1 MIKRFFA
8 NCFVLTSILHT
19 VKTQLPS
26 VIAKDSINQL
36 QNQNLQTQ
44 RIQELNECN
53 MTLNNF
59 QRYWYYDSSYLYKFL
74 STLKSMNCPQFEQ
87 ECKRKTYAFSE
98 FTSLMYLKF
107 CNHVELQNKC
117 FSTLKK
123 IVQNHSQQN
132 LSLATWKILKNELE
146 NISSINI
153 DELENSCVQIAMFE
167 KRYADHFVEV
177 KNFLVPF
184 CSFTWCGFNEQ
195 MFESKKISFWRCMP
209 QR

>member
-8 NCFVLTSILHT
+8 NCFVLISILHT

-26 VIAKDSINQL
+26 IIAQDSINQS
-36 QNQNLQTQ
+36 QNQNLQAQ
-44 RIQELNECN
+44 RIQELNDCN

-59 QRYWYYDSSYLYKFL
+59 HRYWYNDSSYLFQFL
-74 STLKSMNCPQFEQ
+74 STLKSMNCPQFKQ
-87 ECKRKTYAFSE
+87 ECERKTYSLSK

-107 CNHVELQNKC
+107 CNHVELQDKC

-132 LSLATWKILKNELE
+132 LSLATWKILENELE
-146 NISSINI
+146 NITSFNI
-153 DELENSCVQIAMFE
+153 DELENSCVQIAMLKE
-167 KRYADHFVEV
+167 AEANHFVEV
-177 KNFLVPF
+177 KNLFVPF
-184 CSFTWCGFNEQ
+184 CSFTWCGFDKR